1 MHLTKNETKFKNR
14 VLKIIQSNDIKD
26 AVNIISNLTFENQK
40 VGTKRAKKLCRLYIN
55 ANVDFTDKPDNYNY
69 NKELNDA
76 YDRI

>member
-40 VGTKRAKKLCRLYIN
+40 VGKKRARRLCTLYIN
-55 ANVDFTDKPDNYNY
+55 ANVDFTNKPDNYNY
-69 NKELNDA
+69 NKELNNA